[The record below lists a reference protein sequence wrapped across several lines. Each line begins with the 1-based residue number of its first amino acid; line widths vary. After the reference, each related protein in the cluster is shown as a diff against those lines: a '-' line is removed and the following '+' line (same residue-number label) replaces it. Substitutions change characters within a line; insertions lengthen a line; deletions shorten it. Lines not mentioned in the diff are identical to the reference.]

1 MGWTLRI
8 QLLAEAENLS
18 LHHQIH
24 PHSGAHFSNV
34 KWLENEADLDLLQD

>member
-1 MGWTLRI
+1 MGRTVRI
-8 QLLAEAENLS
+8 QFLAESEDLS

-24 PHSGAHFSNV
+24 PHSEAHSSDV